1 MNTNLIKGSGVLNQ
15 TDYTSAT
22 VLSTAANFIMNR
34 QEPFTH
40 TFRTYIRLRENGPVQ
55 LKFWHSNAV
64 DSTYGTKGLKL
75 RAVSWGQL
83 GDRIGIYRG
92 WGH

>member
-34 QEPFTH
+34 QEPLHIPSGLIF
-40 TFRTYIRLRENGPVQ
+40 G
-55 LKFWHSNAV
+55 
-64 DSTYGTKGLKL
+64 YGKTA
-75 RAVSWGQL
+75 RCS
-83 GDRIGIYRG
+83 
-92 WGH
+92 

>member
-40 TFRTYIRLRENGPVQ
+40 TFRTYIRLREN
-55 LKFWHSNAV
+55 
-64 DSTYGTKGLKL
+64 
-75 RAVSWGQL
+75 
-83 GDRIGIYRG
+83 YRCS
-92 WGH
+92 